1 MLALPLV
8 RQARYLGRYR
18 QIAQVLG
25 HHGFGYLLEQLG
37 LNALLSLPRRLVLQL
52 PPPAP
57 VGVAERLCQALV
69 ELGPTFIKLGQLLST
84 RPDMLPHD
92 LVVEL
97 NKLQDTV
104 PPFPAEVAIAIIE
117 AELGKPLAQLFQEF
131 CPTPLAAASLGQAHT
146 AILPTGEHVV
156 VKVQRPD
163 IAAIIATDLAII
175 ADLAQLAQERTD
187 LGAGNDLVEL
197 AWEFNTT
204 LQAELDYR
212 REAHNADRF
221 RHMFAANQTI
231 YIPKVYW
238 EYTNTCVLTTER
250 LYGVKINDLAGLAA
264 AGMDQPR
271 LARHS
276 LQLILEEVFEHGF
289 FHADP
294 HPGNFFALPGE
305 VIGAVDFGQVGVLDR
320 ETTQQ
325 LLLIVLGM
333 ANHDN
338 GEVLRALQQM
348 GMFARHEVTPALRR
362 DLQRFTDR
370 YVDRALKEVSVRE
383 TGEELIALAKRHRL
397 RLPSPLAMLLKALV
411 MTEGV
416 GLQIDPNLDIFEIA
430 RPYAQK
436 AFARQLTP
444 EAVRERVAARGR
456 SLAEAALTLPLQI
469 SDLLQQLQEGEF
481 RIQTQEQELQR
492 LAKALRKAANQLAL
506 ALVLGAMILGLG
518 MLSIAIGLGHWQG
531 TIPSVL
537 GLGGLLITLFIALL
551 LAFGLMRSGDN

>member
-1 MLALPLV
+1 LLALPLV

-146 AILPTGEHVV
+146 AVLPTGEHVV

-163 IAAIIATDLAII
+163 IATIIATDLAII

>member
-69 ELGPTFIKLGQLLST
+69 ELGPTFVKLGQLLST
-84 RPDMLPHD
+84 RPDLLPHD

-104 PPFPAEVAIAIIE
+104 PPFPPEVAIAIIE
-117 AELGKPLAQLFQEF
+117 AELGKPLDQLFKEF

-146 AILPTGEHVV
+146 AVLPTGEHVV

-163 IAAIIATDLAII
+163 IATIIAVDLAII

-212 REAHNADRF
+212 REGHNADRF

-238 EYTNTCVLTTER
+238 DYTSSCVLTTER

-416 GLQIDPNLDIFEIA
+416 GLQIDPNLNIFEIA

-444 EAVRERVAARGR
+444 EAVRERVVARGR
-456 SLAEAALTLPLQI
+456 SLAEATLTLPLQI
-469 SDLLQQLQEGEF
+469 SDLLQQLQEGEL

-492 LAKALRKAANQLAL
+492 LAKALSKAANQLAL

-537 GLGGLLITLFIALL
+537 GIGGLLITLFIALL
-551 LAFGLMRSGDN
+551 LAFGLMRSEDN

>member
-1 MLALPLV
+1 LLALPLV

-221 RHMFAANQTI
+221 RHMFANNQTI

-238 EYTNTCVLTTER
+238 AYTSSCVLTTER

-264 AGMDQPR
+264 VGMDQPR

-416 GLQIDPNLDIFEIA
+416 GLQIDPNLDVFEIA